1 MKRPLIYYAIS
12 VFIGC
17 FSIMVLGC
25 NIIFGAALAA
35 SFLSIIF
42 FTLDRKSF
50 MVICLFFIMG
60 CFSFYMYYNVSLINK
75 VTFRISE
82 KKSAYCM
89 ANFKGRKIYLI
100 GNVNEVEKGE
110 KIEAFGTFNKNI
122 NYSNGSIGSYKVEY
136 YIKKK
141 KDVIFQL
148 YQLKENLFAKYS
160 KELGRE
166 KAALIMGVCYGE
178 NNYLSIDQKEKFKTL
193 GITHIISVSGFHM
206 AVVYKLLE
214 RVLGMNLSLVLSFIY
229 LIFTGGKA
237 ATIRAYIM
245 IVILKLSKIVYR
257 KYDSLSAIALAG
269 VILLLIRPYY
279 ITDIGFILS
288 FLATLGII
296 LYNKKIQR
304 YLYRLPQKLNESLSI
319 TLSAQVFSMPYAMC
333 ALNNISLFFIPAN
346 LILIPLYSF
355 LILFGN
361 LELLTFKVPVISRL
375 IISMLYSITTSIEGA
390 NYVLLRL
397 CPPISVY
404 NYFYGVALL
413 GIFAS
418 YLFYKHG
425 YTELKYFPIVLVYFI
440 ILYNVI

>member
-1 MKRPLIYYAIS
+1 MKRPLIYYAAS

-17 FSIMVLGC
+17 FSIMVLGY

-35 SFLSIIF
+35 SFFGIIF

-50 MVICLFFIMG
+50 VVICLFFIMG
-60 CFSFYMYYNVSLINK
+60 CFSFYMYYNASLIDK
-75 VTFRISE
+75 ATFRISD
-82 KKSAYCM
+82 KKNNYCM
-89 ANFKGRKIYLI
+89 ASFKGRKIYLI
-100 GNVNEVEKGE
+100 GNVNGVEKGE
-110 KIEAFGTFNKNI
+110 KIEAFGEFNKNT

-141 KDVIFQL
+141 KDFIFQL
-148 YQLKENLFAKYS
+148 YKLKSKLFAKYS

-166 KAALIMGVCYGE
+166 KAALIMGACYGE
-178 NNYLSIDQKEKFKTL
+178 SNYLSLDQKEKFKTL

-214 RVLGMNLSLVLSFIY
+214 RVLGMNLSLSISFIY

-237 ATIRAYIM
+237 ATTRAYIM
-245 IVILKLSKIVYR
+245 IVILKLSKIVCR
-257 KYDSLSAIALAG
+257 KYDSLSAIALSG
-269 VILLLIRPYY
+269 LILLLIRPYY

-288 FLATLGII
+288 FLATLGMI

-304 YLYRLPQKLNESLSI
+304 CLYRLPQKLNESLSI
-319 TLSAQVFSMPYAMC
+319 TLSAQIFSMPYAMC
-333 ALNNISLFFIPAN
+333 ALNKISLFFIPAN
-346 LILIPLYSF
+346 LILIPLYSL

-361 LELLTFKVPVISRL
+361 LELLIFKVPEISRF
-375 IISMLYSITTSIEGA
+375 IMAMLYSITTAIEGA
-390 NYVLLRL
+390 NHILLRL

-404 NYFYGVALL
+404 NYFYGVTLL

-418 YLFYKHG
+418 YLFYKNG
-425 YTELKYFPIVLVYFI
+425 YTELKYFPVALAYFI

>member
-1 MKRPLIYYAIS
+1 MKRPLIYYAVS

-17 FSIMVLGC
+17 FSIMVLGY

-35 SFLSIIF
+35 SFLSVIF

-60 CFSFYMYYNVSLINK
+60 CFSFYMYYNVSLIDK
-75 VTFRISE
+75 ATFRISE
-82 KKSAYCM
+82 KKNKYCM

-100 GNVNEVEKGE
+100 GNVNGVEKGE
-110 KIEAFGTFNKNI
+110 TIEAFGEFNKNI
-122 NYSNGSIGSYKVEY
+122 NYSNGSIGNYKVEY

-148 YQLKENLFAKYS
+148 YQLKEKLFAKYS

-166 KAALIMGVCYGE
+166 KAALIMGACYGE
-178 NNYLSIDQKEKFKTL
+178 SKYLSLNQKEKFKTL

-206 AVVYKLLE
+206 AVVYKILE
-214 RVLGMNLSLVLSFIY
+214 RVLGMNLSLALSFIY
-229 LIFTGGKA
+229 LIFTGEKA

-245 IVILKLSKIVYR
+245 IVILNLSKIVYR

-269 VILLLIRPYY
+269 LILLLIRPYY

-319 TLSAQVFSMPYAMC
+319 TLSAQIFSMPYAMC
-333 ALNNISLFFIPAN
+333 TINNISLFFIPAN
-346 LILIPLYSF
+346 LILIPLYSL

-361 LELLTFKVPVISRL
+361 LELLTFKVPAVSRF
-375 IISMLYSITTSIEGA
+375 IISMLYSITTAIEGA
-390 NYVLLRL
+390 NHILLRL

-425 YTELKYFPIVLVYFI
+425 YTELKYFPVVLVYFI